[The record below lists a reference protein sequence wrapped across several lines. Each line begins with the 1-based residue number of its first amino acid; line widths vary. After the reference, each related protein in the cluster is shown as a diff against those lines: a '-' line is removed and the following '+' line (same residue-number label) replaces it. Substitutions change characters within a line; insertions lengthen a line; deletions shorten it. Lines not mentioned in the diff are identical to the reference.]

1 MGLAVLITAITAGLV
16 GAGCSHLLHLI
27 EGLVFGDASG
37 TLLHAISSVPWWHR
51 ICALGAAGLVGG
63 ISWYLYARAGGKPI
77 SLPKA
82 VNGQKMPI
90 LLTFW
95 HSINQ
100 IIIVGMGA
108 SIGREVAPREI
119 SASLGG
125 KIADFLYLPPEQRRI
140 IVGCAAG
147 AGLAAVYSLPL
158 SGAVFAL
165 EILLIEVTASTVW
178 PALIISGGA
187 VLVAHGWVRSDPFY
201 TLPEAAQLLPT
212 ASLTLWAVIIG
223 PLLGIIGVLFK
234 SAVSACSAARPTG
247 WRLLAWMIPIF
258 TLIGVITV
266 WVPSIAGNG
275 QSTAQLAFDGAV
287 LGQGRREAAGIG
299 VALLASLAIDGLTK
313 LIGTLATIRSGAW
326 GGTLTPGLALG
337 ASSGAILGILWSY
350 IYPGDTTA
358 IVCFAFIGA
367 VVVLGTSMSAPLT
380 ALCLVIEFT
389 HRGATLLVPTVI
401 ALGLGVGASRMWNKW
416 RAKEAQQRRSS

>member
-1 MGLAVLITAITAGLV
+1 MGLAVLMTAITAGLV

-27 EGLVFGDASG
+27 EGLVFGEASG

-165 EILLIEVTASTVW
+165 EILLIEITASTVW

-187 VLVAHGWVRSDPFY
+187 VLVAHGWVRSNPFY
-201 TLPEAAQLLPT
+201 TLPETTQLLPT

-223 PLLGIIGVLFK
+223 PVLGIIGVLFK

-287 LGQGRREAAGIG
+287 LGQGGRAAAGIG
-299 VALLASLAIDGLTK
+299 IALLASLTIDGFTK

-337 ASSGAILGILWSY
+337 ASSGAVLGILWSH

>member
-1 MGLAVLITAITAGLV
+1 MGLAVFVTAIMAGLV

-27 EGLVFGDASG
+27 EGLVFGDANG
-37 TLLHAISSVPWWHR
+37 TLLQAISSVPWWHR
-51 ICALGAAGLVGG
+51 ICALGGAGLVGG

-125 KIADFLYLPPEQRRI
+125 KIADFLDLPPEQRRI

-165 EILLIEVTASTVW
+165 EILLIEVTASAVW

-201 TLPEAAQLLPT
+201 TLPEAAQLVPT
-212 ASLTLWAVIIG
+212 VSLTLWAVIIG

-234 SAVSACSAARPTG
+234 TAVSACSAARPTG

-287 LGQGRREAAGIG
+287 LGQGGREAAGIG
-299 VALLASLAIDGLTK
+299 TALLASLTIDGFTK

-337 ASSGAILGILWSY
+337 ASSGAVLGILWSH

>member
-1 MGLAVLITAITAGLV
+1 MGLAVLITTITAGLV
-16 GAGCSHLLHLI
+16 GAGCSHLLHII

-51 ICALGAAGLVGG
+51 IFALGGAGLVGG
-63 ISWYLYARAGGKPI
+63 ISWYLYARAGGKPV

-82 VNGQKMPI
+82 VSGQKMPI

-100 IIIVGMGA
+100 IVIVGMGA

-165 EILLIEVTASTVW
+165 EILLIEVTASAVW

-201 TLPEAAQLLPT
+201 TLPEAGQLLPT

-223 PLLGIIGVLFK
+223 PVLGIIGVLFK
-234 SAVSACSAARPTG
+234 SAVAECSAARPTG
-247 WRLLAWMIPIF
+247 WRLLAWMIPTF

-287 LGQGRREAAGIG
+287 LGQGERAAAGIG
-299 VALLASLAIDGLTK
+299 VALLASLAIDGFTK
-313 LIGTLATIRSGAW
+313 LVGTLATIRSGAW

-401 ALGLGVGASRMWNKW
+401 ALGLGVGAARMWNKW
-416 RAKEAQQRRSS
+416 RAKETRQR

>member
-1 MGLAVLITAITAGLV
+1 MGLAVLMTAITAGLV

-51 ICALGAAGLVGG
+51 ICALGGAGLVGG
-63 ISWYLYARAGGKPI
+63 ISWYLYARVGGKPV
-77 SLPKA
+77 SLSKA

-90 LLTFW
+90 LLT
-95 HSINQ
+95 S
-100 IIIVGMGA
+100 
-108 SIGREVAPREI
+108 
-119 SASLGG
+119 
-125 KIADFLYLPPEQRRI
+125 
-140 IVGCAAG
+140 
-147 AGLAAVYSLPL
+147 VYSLPL

-165 EILLIEVTASTVW
+165 EILLIEVTASAVW

-201 TLPEAAQLLPT
+201 TLPEATQLLPT

-287 LGQGRREAAGIG
+287 LGQGGRAAAGIG
-299 VALLASLAIDGLTK
+299 VALLVSLAIDGFTK

-401 ALGLGVGASRMWNKW
+401 ALGLGVGAARMWNKW
-416 RAKEAQQRRSS
+416 RAKQAQQRKSS

>member
-1 MGLAVLITAITAGLV
+1 MGLAVLMTAITAGLV

-27 EGLVFGDASG
+27 EGLVFGEASG
-37 TLLHAISSVPWWHR
+37 TLLQAISSVPWWHR

-63 ISWYLYARAGGKPI
+63 ISWYLYARAGGKPV

-125 KIADFLYLPPEQRRI
+125 KIADFLDLPPEQRRI

-234 SAVSACSAARPTG
+234 TAVSACSAARPTG

-266 WVPSIAGNG
+266 WIPSIAGNG

-287 LGQGRREAAGIG
+287 LGQGGREAAGIG
-299 VALLASLAIDGLTK
+299 IALLASLVIDGFTK

-358 IVCFAFIGA
+358 IACFAFIGA

-389 HRGATLLVPTVI
+389 HRGATLLVPTAI

>member
-1 MGLAVLITAITAGLV
+1 MGLAVLMTAVTAGLV

-51 ICALGAAGLVGG
+51 IFALGGAGLVGG
-63 ISWYLYARAGGKPI
+63 ISWYLYARVGGKPV

-100 IIIVGMGA
+100 IVIVGMGA

-165 EILLIEVTASTVW
+165 EILLIEVTASAVW

-201 TLPEAAQLLPT
+201 TLPEATQLLPT

-234 SAVSACSAARPTG
+234 SAVAACSAARPTG
-247 WRLLAWMIPIF
+247 WRLLAWMVPTF
-258 TLIGVITV
+258 TFIGVITV

-287 LGQGRREAAGIG
+287 LGQGGRAAAGIG
-299 VALLASLAIDGLTK
+299 VALLASLAIDGFTK

-401 ALGLGVGASRMWNKW
+401 ALGLGVGAARMWNKW
-416 RAKEAQQRRSS
+416 RAKEAQQRKSS

>member
-1 MGLAVLITAITAGLV
+1 MGLAVLMTAITAGLV

-51 ICALGAAGLVGG
+51 VCALGGAGLIGG
-63 ISWYLYARAGGKPI
+63 ISWYLYARVGGKP
-77 SLPKA
+77 

-95 HSINQ
+95 HAINQ
-100 IIIVGMGA
+100 IVIVGMGA

-165 EILLIEVTASTVW
+165 EILLIEVTASAVW
-178 PALIISGGA
+178 SALIISGGA

-201 TLPEAAQLLPT
+201 TLPETTQLLPT

-223 PLLGIIGVLFK
+223 PVLGIIGVLFK

-275 QSTAQLAFDGAV
+275 QSTAQLALGGAV
-287 LGQGRREAAGIG
+287 LGQGERAAAGIG
-299 VALLASLAIDGLTK
+299 VALLVSLVIDGFTK

-337 ASSGAILGILWSY
+337 ASCGAVLGILWSY

-401 ALGLGVGASRMWNKW
+401 ALGLGVGAARIWNKW

>member
-1 MGLAVLITAITAGLV
+1 MGLAVLMTAITAGLV

-51 ICALGAAGLVGG
+51 VCALGGGGLIGG
-63 ISWYLYARAGGKPI
+63 ISWYLYARAGGKPV

-100 IIIVGMGA
+100 IVIVGMGA

-125 KIADFLYLPPEQRRI
+125 KIADFLFLPPEQRRI

-165 EILLIEVTASTVW
+165 EILLIEVTASAVW

-201 TLPEAAQLLPT
+201 TLPEAGQLLPT
-212 ASLTLWAVIIG
+212 ASLTLWSVIIG

-234 SAVSACSAARPTG
+234 SAVAACSAARPTG
-247 WRLLAWMIPIF
+247 WRLLAWMVPTF

-287 LGQGRREAAGIG
+287 LGQGGRAAAGIG
-299 VALLASLAIDGLTK
+299 VALLISLAIDGFTK

-401 ALGLGVGASRMWNKW
+401 ALGLGVGASRMWSRMWNKW
-416 RAKEAQQRRSS
+416 REHRSA

>member
-1 MGLAVLITAITAGLV
+1 MGLAVFLTAIVAGLV

-37 TLLHAISSVPWWHR
+37 TLLQAISSAPLWRR
-51 ICALGAAGLVGG
+51 ICALGGAGLVGG
-63 ISWYLYARAGGKPI
+63 ISWYLYARAGGKPV

-95 HSINQ
+95 HAINQ

-108 SIGREVAPREI
+108 FIGREVAPREI

-125 KIADFLYLPPEQRRI
+125 KIADSFCLPPEQRRI

-187 VLVAHGWVRSDPFY
+187 VLVAHDPFY
-201 TLPEAAQLLPT
+201 ALPEAALLLPT
-212 ASLTLWAVIIG
+212 ASLTLWAIIIG
-223 PLLGIIGVLFK
+223 PVLGIIGALFK

-287 LGQGRREAAGIG
+287 LGQGGREAAGIG
-299 VALLASLAIDGLTK
+299 IALLASLAIDGFTK

-337 ASSGAILGILWSY
+337 ASSGAVLGILWSY

-389 HRGATLLVPTVI
+389 HRGATLLVPTTI
-401 ALGLGVGASRMWNKW
+401 ALGLGVGASRLWNKW
-416 RAKEAQQRRSS
+416 RAKEAQQHRSS

>member
-16 GAGCSHLLHLI
+16 GAGCSHLLHII

-51 ICALGAAGLVGG
+51 IFALGGAGLVGG
-63 ISWYLYARAGGKPI
+63 ISWYLYARVGGKPV

-165 EILLIEVTASTVW
+165 EILLIEVTASAVW

-201 TLPEAAQLLPT
+201 TLPEAGQLLPT

-223 PLLGIIGVLFK
+223 PVLGIIGVLFK
-234 SAVSACSAARPTG
+234 SAVAECSAARPTG
-247 WRLLAWMIPIF
+247 WRLLAWMIPTF

-287 LGQGRREAAGIG
+287 LGQGERAAAGIG
-299 VALLASLAIDGLTK
+299 VALLASLAIDGFTK
-313 LIGTLATIRSGAW
+313 LVGTLATIRSGAW

-401 ALGLGVGASRMWNKW
+401 ALGLGVGAARMWNKW
-416 RAKEAQQRRSS
+416 RAKETRQR

>member
-1 MGLAVLITAITAGLV
+1 MGLAVLMTAVTAGLV

-51 ICALGAAGLVGG
+51 IFALGGAGLVGG
-63 ISWYLYARAGGKPI
+63 ISWYLYARVGGKPV

-100 IIIVGMGA
+100 IVIVGMGA

-165 EILLIEVTASTVW
+165 EILLIEVTASAVW

-201 TLPEAAQLLPT
+201 TLPEATQLLPT

-234 SAVSACSAARPTG
+234 SAVAACSAARPTG
-247 WRLLAWMIPIF
+247 WRLLAWMVPTF
-258 TLIGVITV
+258 TFIGVITV

-287 LGQGRREAAGIG
+287 LGQGGRAAAGIG
-299 VALLASLAIDGLTK
+299 VALLASLAIDGFTK

-401 ALGLGVGASRMWNKW
+401 ALGLGVGAARMWNKW
-416 RAKEAQQRRSS
+416 RAKEAQQRKNS

>member
-1 MGLAVLITAITAGLV
+1 MGLAVLMTAITAGLV

-51 ICALGAAGLVGG
+51 VCALGGAGLIGG
-63 ISWYLYARAGGKPI
+63 ISWYLYARAGGKPV

-100 IIIVGMGA
+100 IVIVGMGA

-165 EILLIEVTASTVW
+165 EILLIEVTASAVW

-201 TLPEAAQLLPT
+201 TLPEAGQLLPT
-212 ASLTLWAVIIG
+212 ASLTLWAVHRASPWNHRS
-223 PLLGIIGVLFK
+223 PLQERCFSMLCCSPYWLASTCLDDSDLHPHRSDHCLGSINRRKRTIDR
-234 SAVSACSAARPTG
+234 SAC
-247 WRLLAWMIPIF
+247 F
-258 TLIGVITV
+258 
-266 WVPSIAGNG
+266 
-275 QSTAQLAFDGAV
+275 
-287 LGQGRREAAGIG
+287 
-299 VALLASLAIDGLTK
+299 
-313 LIGTLATIRSGAW
+313 
-326 GGTLTPGLALG
+326 
-337 ASSGAILGILWSY
+337 
-350 IYPGDTTA
+350 
-358 IVCFAFIGA
+358 
-367 VVVLGTSMSAPLT
+367 
-380 ALCLVIEFT
+380 
-389 HRGATLLVPTVI
+389 
-401 ALGLGVGASRMWNKW
+401 
-416 RAKEAQQRRSS
+416 

>member
-1 MGLAVLITAITAGLV
+1 MGLAVFMTAITAGLV

-27 EGLVFGDASG
+27 EGLVFGEASG

-63 ISWYLYARAGGKPI
+63 LSWYLYARAGGKPI

-287 LGQGRREAAGIG
+287 LGQGGRAAAGIG
-299 VALLASLAIDGLTK
+299 IALLASLAIDGFTK
-313 LIGTLATIRSGAW
+313 FIGTLATIRSGAW

-389 HRGATLLVPTVI
+389 HRGATLLVPTAI

>member
-1 MGLAVLITAITAGLV
+1 MGLAVLMTAITAGLV

-51 ICALGAAGLVGG
+51 IFALGGAGLVGG
-63 ISWYLYARAGGKPI
+63 ISWYLYARAGGKPV

-100 IIIVGMGA
+100 IVIVGMGA

-165 EILLIEVTASTVW
+165 EILLIEVTASAVW

-201 TLPEAAQLLPT
+201 TLPEAGQLLPT

-287 LGQGRREAAGIG
+287 LGQGERAAAGIG
-299 VALLASLAIDGLTK
+299 VALLASLAIDGFTK
-313 LIGTLATIRSGAW
+313 LVGTLATIRSGAW

-401 ALGLGVGASRMWNKW
+401 ALGLGVGAARMWNKW
-416 RAKEAQQRRSS
+416 RAKQAQ

>member
-1 MGLAVLITAITAGLV
+1 MGLAVLMTAITAGLV

-51 ICALGAAGLVGG
+51 VCALGGAGLIGG
-63 ISWYLYARAGGKPI
+63 ISWYLYARVGGKPV
-77 SLPKA
+77 SLSKA

-95 HSINQ
+95 HAINQ
-100 IIIVGMGA
+100 IVIVGMGA

-165 EILLIEVTASTVW
+165 EILLIEVTASAVW
-178 PALIISGGA
+178 SALIISGGA

-201 TLPEAAQLLPT
+201 TLPETTQVLPT
-212 ASLTLWAVIIG
+212 ASLPLWAV
-223 PLLGIIGVLFK
+223 K

-247 WRLLAWMIPIF
+247 WRLLAWMIPTF

-287 LGQGRREAAGIG
+287 LGQGGRAAAGIG
-299 VALLASLAIDGLTK
+299 VALLASLAIDGFTK

-337 ASSGAILGILWSY
+337 ASSGAVLGILWSY

-401 ALGLGVGASRMWNKW
+401 ALGLGVGAARIWNKW

>member
-1 MGLAVLITAITAGLV
+1 MGLAVFMTAITAGLV

-27 EGLVFGDASG
+27 EGLVFGEASG

-234 SAVSACSAARPTG
+234 TAVSACSAARPTG

-287 LGQGRREAAGIG
+287 LGQGGREAAGIG
-299 VALLASLAIDGLTK
+299 VALLASLAIDGFTK

-389 HRGATLLVPTVI
+389 HRGATLLVPTAI

-416 RAKEAQQRRSS
+416 RTKEAQQRRSS

>member
-1 MGLAVLITAITAGLV
+1 MGLAVLTTAITAGLV

-27 EGLVFGDASG
+27 EGLVFGDTSG
-37 TLLHAISSVPWWHR
+37 TLLQAISSVPWWHR

-63 ISWYLYARAGGKPI
+63 ISWYLYAHAGGKPI

-90 LLTFW
+90 FLTFW

-125 KIADFLYLPPEQRRI
+125 KIADFLNLPPEQRRI

-165 EILLIEVTASTVW
+165 EILLIEVTASAVW

-201 TLPEAAQLLPT
+201 TLPEAAQLVPT
-212 ASLTLWAVIIG
+212 VSLTLWAVIIG

-234 SAVSACSAARPTG
+234 TAVSACSAARPTG

-287 LGQGRREAAGIG
+287 LGQGGREAAGIG
-299 VALLASLAIDGLTK
+299 VALLASLAIDGFTK

-416 RAKEAQQRRSS
+416 HAHRSS

>member
-1 MGLAVLITAITAGLV
+1 MGLAVFLTAIVAGLV

-37 TLLHAISSVPWWHR
+37 TLLQAISSAPLWRR
-51 ICALGAAGLVGG
+51 ICALGGAGLVGG
-63 ISWYLYARAGGKPI
+63 ISWYLYARAGGKPV

-95 HSINQ
+95 HAINQ

-108 SIGREVAPREI
+108 FIGREVAPREI

-125 KIADFLYLPPEQRRI
+125 KIADSFCLPPEQRRI

-187 VLVAHGWVRSDPFY
+187 VLVAHGWGRSDPFY
-201 TLPEAAQLLPT
+201 ALPEAALLLPT
-212 ASLTLWAVIIG
+212 ASLTLWAIIIG
-223 PLLGIIGVLFK
+223 PVLGIIGALFK

-287 LGQGRREAAGIG
+287 LGQGGREAAGIG
-299 VALLASLAIDGLTK
+299 IALLASLAIDGFTK

-337 ASSGAILGILWSY
+337 ASSGAVLGILWSY

-389 HRGATLLVPTVI
+389 HRGATLLVPTTI
-401 ALGLGVGASRMWNKW
+401 ALGLGVGASRLWNKW
-416 RAKEAQQRRSS
+416 RAKEAQQHRSS

>member
-16 GAGCSHLLHLI
+16 GAGCSHLLHII

-51 ICALGAAGLVGG
+51 IFALGGAGLVGG
-63 ISWYLYARAGGKPI
+63 ISWYLYARVGGKPV

-100 IIIVGMGA
+100 IVIVGMGA

-165 EILLIEVTASTVW
+165 EILLIEVTASAVW

-201 TLPEAAQLLPT
+201 TLPEATQLLPT

-234 SAVSACSAARPTG
+234 SAVAACSAARPTG
-247 WRLLAWMIPIF
+247 WRLLAWMIPTF

-287 LGQGRREAAGIG
+287 LGQGGRAAAGIG
-299 VALLASLAIDGLTK
+299 VVLLASLAIDGFTK

-401 ALGLGVGASRMWNKW
+401 ALGLGVGAARMWNKW
-416 RAKEAQQRRSS
+416 RAMETQQRKSS

>member
-1 MGLAVLITAITAGLV
+1 MGLAVLMTAVTAGLV

-51 ICALGAAGLVGG
+51 IFALGGAGLVGG
-63 ISWYLYARAGGKPI
+63 ISWYLYARVGGKPV

-100 IIIVGMGA
+100 IVIVGMGA

-165 EILLIEVTASTVW
+165 EILLIEVTASAVW

-201 TLPEAAQLLPT
+201 TLPEATQLLPT

-223 PLLGIIGVLFK
+223 PVLGIIGVLFK
-234 SAVSACSAARPTG
+234 SAVAACSAARPTG
-247 WRLLAWMIPIF
+247 WRLLAWMVPTF
-258 TLIGVITV
+258 TFIGVITV

-287 LGQGRREAAGIG
+287 LGQGGRAAAGIG
-299 VALLASLAIDGLTK
+299 VALLASLAIDGFTK

-367 VVVLGTSMSAPLT
+367 VVVLDTSMSAPLT

-401 ALGLGVGASRMWNKW
+401 ALGLGVGAARMWNKW
-416 RAKEAQQRRSS
+416 RAKEAQQRKSS

>member
-1 MGLAVLITAITAGLV
+1 MGLAVLMTAITAGLV

-125 KIADFLYLPPEQRRI
+125 KIADFLDLPPEQRRI

-234 SAVSACSAARPTG
+234 TAVSACSAARPTG

-287 LGQGRREAAGIG
+287 LGQGGRAAAGIG
-299 VALLASLAIDGLTK
+299 VALLASLAIDGFTK

-416 RAKEAQQRRSS
+416 RAHRSG

>member
-1 MGLAVLITAITAGLV
+1 MGLAVLTTAITAGLV

-27 EGLVFGDASG
+27 EGLVFGDTSG
-37 TLLHAISSVPWWHR
+37 TLLQAISSVPWWHR

-63 ISWYLYARAGGKPI
+63 ISWYLYAHAGGKPI

-90 LLTFW
+90 FLTFW

-125 KIADFLYLPPEQRRI
+125 KIADFLNLPPEQRRI

-165 EILLIEVTASTVW
+165 EILLIEVTASAVW

-201 TLPEAAQLLPT
+201 TLPEAAQLVPT
-212 ASLTLWAVIIG
+212 VSLTLWAVIIG

-234 SAVSACSAARPTG
+234 TAVSACSAARPTG

-266 WVPSIAGNG
+266 WIPSIAGNG

-287 LGQGRREAAGIG
+287 LGQGGREAAGIG
-299 VALLASLAIDGLTK
+299 IALLASLVIDGFTK

-326 GGTLTPGLALG
+326 GGTPTPGLALG

-358 IVCFAFIGA
+358 IACFAFIGA

-389 HRGATLLVPTVI
+389 HRGATLLVPTAI

-416 RAKEAQQRRSS
+416 RAHRSG

>member
-1 MGLAVLITAITAGLV
+1 MGLAVLMTAVTAGLV

-51 ICALGAAGLVGG
+51 IFALGGAGLVGG
-63 ISWYLYARAGGKPI
+63 ISWYLYARVGGKPV

-100 IIIVGMGA
+100 IVIVGMGA

-165 EILLIEVTASTVW
+165 EILLIEVTASAVW

-201 TLPEAAQLLPT
+201 TLPEATQLLPT

-223 PLLGIIGVLFK
+223 PVLGIIGVLFK
-234 SAVSACSAARPTG
+234 SAVAACSAARPTG
-247 WRLLAWMIPIF
+247 WRLLAWMVPTF
-258 TLIGVITV
+258 TFIGVITV

-287 LGQGRREAAGIG
+287 LGQGGRAAAGIG
-299 VALLASLAIDGLTK
+299 VALLASLAIDGFTK

-401 ALGLGVGASRMWNKW
+401 ALGLGVGAARMWNKW
-416 RAKEAQQRRSS
+416 RAKEAQQRKSS

>member
-1 MGLAVLITAITAGLV
+1 MGLAVLMTAVTAGLV

-51 ICALGAAGLVGG
+51 IFALGGAGLVGG
-63 ISWYLYARAGGKPI
+63 ISWYLYARVGGKPV

-100 IIIVGMGA
+100 IVIVGMGA

-165 EILLIEVTASTVW
+165 EILLIEVTASAVW

-201 TLPEAAQLLPT
+201 TLPEATQLLPT

-234 SAVSACSAARPTG
+234 SAVAACSAARPTG
-247 WRLLAWMIPIF
+247 WRLLAWMVPTF
-258 TLIGVITV
+258 TFIGVITV

-287 LGQGRREAAGIG
+287 LGQGGRAAAGIG
-299 VALLASLAIDGLTK
+299 VALLASLAIDGFTK

-401 ALGLGVGASRMWNKW
+401 ALGLGVGAARMWNKW
-416 RAKEAQQRRSS
+416 RAKQAQQRKSS

>member
-1 MGLAVLITAITAGLV
+1 MGLAVFLTAIVAGLV

-37 TLLHAISSVPWWHR
+37 TLLQAISSAPWWRR
-51 ICALGAAGLVGG
+51 ICALGGAGLVGG
-63 ISWYLYARAGGKPI
+63 ISWYLYARAGGKPV

-95 HSINQ
+95 HAINQ

-119 SASLGG
+119 SASLGE
-125 KIADFLYLPPEQRRI
+125 KIADSFCLPPEQRRI

-201 TLPEAAQLLPT
+201 SLPEAAQLLPT
-212 ASLTLWAVIIG
+212 ASLTLWAIIIG

-234 SAVSACSAARPTG
+234 SAVSACSTARPTG

-287 LGQGRREAAGIG
+287 LGQGGREAAGIG
-299 VALLASLAIDGLTK
+299 IALLASLAIDGFTK

-337 ASSGAILGILWSY
+337 ASSGAVLGILWSY

-389 HRGATLLVPTVI
+389 HRGATLLIPTVI
-401 ALGLGVGASRMWNKW
+401 ALGLGVGASRMWNIW
-416 RAKEAQQRRSS
+416 CAHRSA

>member
-1 MGLAVLITAITAGLV
+1 MGLAVLTTAITAGLV

-125 KIADFLYLPPEQRRI
+125 KIADFLDLPPKQRRI

-212 ASLTLWAVIIG
+212 ASLTLWAIIIG

-234 SAVSACSAARPTG
+234 SAVSACSAARPTS

-287 LGQGRREAAGIG
+287 LGQGGREAAGIG
-299 VALLASLAIDGLTK
+299 FALLASLAIDGFTK

-337 ASSGAILGILWSY
+337 ASSGAVLGILWSH

>member
-1 MGLAVLITAITAGLV
+1 MGLAVLTTAITAGLV

-27 EGLVFGDASG
+27 EGLVFGEASG

-63 ISWYLYARAGGKPI
+63 ISWYLYARAGGKPV

-100 IIIVGMGA
+100 IVIVGMGA

-125 KIADFLYLPPEQRRI
+125 KIADFLDLPPEQRRI

-187 VLVAHGWVRSDPFY
+187 VLVAHGWVRSNPFY

-223 PLLGIIGVLFK
+223 PVLGIIGVLFK

-287 LGQGRREAAGIG
+287 LGQGGRAAAGIG
-299 VALLASLAIDGLTK
+299 VALLASLAIDGFTK

-416 RAKEAQQRRSS
+416 REHRSA

>member
-1 MGLAVLITAITAGLV
+1 MTAITAGLV

-51 ICALGAAGLVGG
+51 IFALGGAGLVGG
-63 ISWYLYARAGGKPI
+63 ISWYLYARVGGKPV

-100 IIIVGMGA
+100 IVIVGMGA

-165 EILLIEVTASTVW
+165 EILLIEVTASAVW

-201 TLPEAAQLLPT
+201 TLPEATQLLPT

-223 PLLGIIGVLFK
+223 PVLGIIGVLFR
-234 SAVSACSAARPTG
+234 SAVAACSAARPTG
-247 WRLLAWMIPIF
+247 WRLLAWMVPTF
-258 TLIGVITV
+258 TFIGVITV

-287 LGQGRREAAGIG
+287 LGQGGRAAAGIG
-299 VALLASLAIDGLTK
+299 VALLASLVIDGFTK

-401 ALGLGVGASRMWNKW
+401 ALGLGVGAARIWNKW

>member
-1 MGLAVLITAITAGLV
+1 MTAVTAGLV

-51 ICALGAAGLVGG
+51 IFALGGAGLVGG
-63 ISWYLYARAGGKPI
+63 ISWYLYARVGGKPV

-100 IIIVGMGA
+100 IVIVGMGA

-165 EILLIEVTASTVW
+165 EILLIEVTASAVW

-201 TLPEAAQLLPT
+201 TLPEATQLLPT

-234 SAVSACSAARPTG
+234 SAVAACSAARPTG
-247 WRLLAWMIPIF
+247 WRLLAWMVPTF
-258 TLIGVITV
+258 TFIGVITV

-287 LGQGRREAAGIG
+287 LGQGGRAAAGIG
-299 VALLASLAIDGLTK
+299 VALLASLAIDGFTK

-401 ALGLGVGASRMWNKW
+401 ALGLGVGAARMWNKW
-416 RAKEAQQRRSS
+416 RAKEAQQRKSS

>member
-1 MGLAVLITAITAGLV
+1 MGLAVLVTAITAGLV

-51 ICALGAAGLVGG
+51 ICALGGAGLVGG
-63 ISWYLYARAGGKPI
+63 ISWYLYARVGGKPV

-100 IIIVGMGA
+100 IVIVGMGA

-165 EILLIEVTASTVW
+165 EILLIDVTASAVW

-201 TLPEAAQLLPT
+201 TLPEAALAPT
-212 ASLTLWAVIIG
+212 DRITNTLGRHHRTSPWNHRS
-223 PLLGIIGVLFK
+223 PLQERCCSVLSCAPHRLAATCLDDPDLHPHRSDHCLGSINRRKRTIDR
-234 SAVSACSAARPTG
+234 SAC
-247 WRLLAWMIPIF
+247 F
-258 TLIGVITV
+258 
-266 WVPSIAGNG
+266 
-275 QSTAQLAFDGAV
+275 
-287 LGQGRREAAGIG
+287 
-299 VALLASLAIDGLTK
+299 
-313 LIGTLATIRSGAW
+313 
-326 GGTLTPGLALG
+326 
-337 ASSGAILGILWSY
+337 
-350 IYPGDTTA
+350 
-358 IVCFAFIGA
+358 
-367 VVVLGTSMSAPLT
+367 
-380 ALCLVIEFT
+380 
-389 HRGATLLVPTVI
+389 
-401 ALGLGVGASRMWNKW
+401 
-416 RAKEAQQRRSS
+416 

>member
-16 GAGCSHLLHLI
+16 GAGCSHLLHII

-51 ICALGAAGLVGG
+51 IFALGGAGLVGG
-63 ISWYLYARAGGKPI
+63 ISWYLYARVGGKPV

-165 EILLIEVTASTVW
+165 EILLIEVTASAVW

-201 TLPEAAQLLPT
+201 TLPAAAQLLPT

-223 PLLGIIGVLFK
+223 PVLGIIGVLFK

-247 WRLLAWMIPIF
+247 WLLLAWMVPTF

-287 LGQGRREAAGIG
+287 LGQGERAAAGIG
-299 VALLASLAIDGLTK
+299 TALLVSLAIDGFTK
-313 LIGTLATIRSGAW
+313 LVGTLATIRSGAW

-401 ALGLGVGASRMWNKW
+401 ALGLGVGAARMWNKW
-416 RAKEAQQRRSS
+416 RAKETRQR

>member
-1 MGLAVLITAITAGLV
+1 MGLAVFLTAIVAGLV

-27 EGLVFGDASG
+27 EGLVFGDASS
-37 TLLHAISSVPWWHR
+37 TLLQAISSVPWWHR
-51 ICALGAAGLVGG
+51 ICALGGAGLVGG
-63 ISWYLYARAGGKPI
+63 ISWYLYARAGGKPV

-95 HSINQ
+95 HAINQ

-165 EILLIEVTASTVW
+165 EILLIEVTASAVW

-201 TLPEAAQLLPT
+201 TLPDAAQLLPT

-223 PLLGIIGVLFK
+223 PVLGIIGVLFK
-234 SAVSACSAARPTG
+234 SAVAACSAARPTG
-247 WRLLAWMIPIF
+247 WRLLAWMIPTF

-287 LGQGRREAAGIG
+287 LGQGGRAAAGIG
-299 VALLASLAIDGLTK
+299 VALLVSLVIDGFTK

-401 ALGLGVGASRMWNKW
+401 ALGLGVGAARMWNKW
-416 RAKEAQQRRSS
+416 RAMETQQRKSS